1 VGRSV
6 SQANRN
12 RFFARIR
19 GRVADVVEVIRRT
32 QGRSRLGQDRLAR
45 RLMGLLTLLVGLLLP
60 LIAVVLFVRSQP
72 ILAAKP
78 LNELLFSTEWRPSA
92 GEFGFLPFIVG
103 TIWVTVV
110 SMLVAVPLS
119 LMTAV
124 YLVEYAPAKIYGWS
138 KPLIDLLAGIPSV
151 IYGVWGILTIV
162 PFVQGIAPAMS
173 QWLGSV
179 PLIGPLFQSDN
190 PTGYSVLAGGL
201 VLAVMIFPIVIAV
214 AEEVIRAVPQ
224 GLREASLALGAT
236 RWQTIKLVV
245 LRRAWPGVIAA
256 VVLGLSRAFGETMAV
271 LMVVGNV
278 PQMPHSIFDAAYPL
292 PALLANNYGEMMSIP
307 LYDAALL
314 GSALILLVIVLIFN
328 LVARIVIVRLSLSS
342 K

>member
-1 VGRSV
+1 MQS
-6 SQANRN
+6 
-12 RFFARIR
+12 
-19 GRVADVVEVIRRT
+19 
-32 QGRSRLGQDRLAR
+32 RSRLGQDRLAR

-60 LIAVVLFVRSQP
+60 VIAVLLFLRSQP

-78 LNELLFSTEWRPSA
+78 LGELLFSTEWRPAA
-92 GEFGFLPFIVG
+92 GEFGFLPFIAG
-103 TIWVTVV
+103 TLWVTVV

-119 LMTAV
+119 LLTAV
-124 YLVEYAPAKIYGWS
+124 YLVEYAPPQIYRWT

-151 IYGVWGILTIV
+151 IYGVWGVVTIV
-162 PFVQGIAPAMS
+162 PFVQQVAPVTS
-173 QWLGSV
+173 RWLGPV

-236 RWQTIKLVV
+236 RWQTTKLVV

-278 PQMPHSIFDAAYPL
+278 PHMPHSIFDAAYPL
-292 PALLANNYGEMMSIP
+292 TALLANNYGEMMSIP

-314 GSALILLVIVLIFN
+314 GSALVLLMIVLAFN
-328 LVARIVIVRLSLSS
+328 VVARIVIVRLSLGID
-342 K
+342 